1 MREDLVRTAGAVGDP
16 AVKRLDPKPAERTA
30 GYERVEAPPQAINLH
45 DVTCLDAFQSHH
57 LSA

>member
-1 MREDLVRTAGAVGDP
+1 VRNDLVRATRAVSDP
-16 AVKRLDPKPAERTA
+16 PVERLDPETPERAA
-30 GYERVEAPPQAINLH
+30 GYERVETPPQAINLH

>member
-1 MREDLVRTAGAVGDP
+1 VRATRAVGDP
-16 AVKRLDPKPAERTA
+16 AVERLDSEPAERAT
-30 GYERVEAPPQAINLH
+30 GYERVEASPETINLH